1 MADFQVQYWR
11 AMVEILIL
19 AMGIYFVLRFI
30 RGTRGARVL
39 LGLVT
44 LLLFLSV
51 MSEILDLHTINW
63 LLGHFFAFIVVA
75 FVVIFQPELR
85 RALAHLG
92 SGPIF
97 FTVSSERAV
106 ADILVRAATGLSAR
120 RVGALIAV
128 EREISLR
135 NLSEAGAPVDARVS
149 VDLLDQLFYPNSPLH
164 DGGVVVQND
173 RILAAACIFPLTQQV
188 DLSAS
193 MGTRHRAAI
202 GLSEETDAVVIV
214 VSEETGRI
222 SVACGGALSPGLT
235 PEELRTRLVG
245 FLVGNPEQSWLGKLR
260 ALFQRFGTNQPLKR
274 A

>member
-1 MADFQVQYWR
+1 MADFYAQYWR
-11 AMVEILIL
+11 AMIEILIL

-51 MSEILDLHTINW
+51 MSEILGLHTINW
-63 LLGHFFAFIVVA
+63 LLGHFFEFIVVA

-85 RALAHLG
+85 RALAQLG

-106 ADILVRAATGLSAR
+106 ADTLVRAATGLSAR

-135 NLSEAGAPVDARVS
+135 NLSEAGAPVDARLS

-173 RILAAACIFPLTQQV
+173 RVLAAACIFPLTQRA
-188 DLSAS
+188 DLAAS

-202 GLSEETDAVVIV
+202 GLSEETDAVVV
-214 VSEETGRI
+214 AVSEETGRI

-235 PEELRTRLVG
+235 PEELRAKLVALLVG
-245 FLVGNPEQSWLGKLR
+245 SPEQSWLGKLR
-260 ALFQRFGTNQPLKR
+260 ALFHRFGPNRPLER